1 MATHSIFLPGESHGQ
16 RSLEGCIPWGCK
28 ESDTTEQLIRTNA
41 YRSMSPPPQSNTE
54 LPAHQGVPS
63 KEASAFQ
70 TEIAFFPFW
79 FKKEELAGSEDGGE
93 WRSRRREQWE
103 RHGAGVSTERVIAGF
118 NRLGQDQ
125 RGLASKAAELAMELD
140 EHSAVTDTLKEVA
153 MELDEHSAVTDTLKE
168 AAMELVEH
176 SAVTDTLKEADETR
190 KCCLMLGGVLGER
203 TVQEAL
209 PALGN
214 YKEQIQKITDAD
226 TTASGKGKRTK

>member
-1 MATHSIFLPGESHGQ
+1 
-16 RSLEGCIPWGCK
+16 
-28 ESDTTEQLIRTNA
+28 
-41 YRSMSPPPQSNTE
+41 
-54 LPAHQGVPS
+54 
-63 KEASAFQ
+63 
-70 TEIAFFPFW
+70 
-79 FKKEELAGSEDGGE
+79 
-93 WRSRRREQWE
+93 
-103 RHGAGVSTERVIAGF
+103 
-118 NRLGQDQ
+118 
-125 RGLASKAAELAMELD
+125 MELD

-168 AAMELVEH
+168 AAMELVEHSAVTDTLKEAAMELDEHSAVTDTLKELAMELVEH